1 MDSVAAAVIETL
13 PLPHYTTLLSLQ
25 RMLSH
30 YYHIARFR
38 KEMATWSD
46 TRLLDA
52 YHKECIDNAPA
63 YWSGPRLVYYR
74 ALMQE
79 MNSRGWDKLNYKITI
94 TEDGNT
100 RNTHRRID
108 PMEIVG
114 LWVGWN

>member
-1 MDSVAAAVIETL
+1 
-13 PLPHYTTLLSLQ
+13 
-25 RMLSH
+25 MLSH
-30 YYHIARFR
+30 YHHIARFR

-46 TRLLDA
+46 ISLLEA

-74 ALMQE
+74 ALMEE
-79 MNSRGWDKLNYKITI
+79 MNSRGWNKLNYKITI

-108 PMEIVG
+108 VMEITG
-114 LWVGWN
+114 LRLT